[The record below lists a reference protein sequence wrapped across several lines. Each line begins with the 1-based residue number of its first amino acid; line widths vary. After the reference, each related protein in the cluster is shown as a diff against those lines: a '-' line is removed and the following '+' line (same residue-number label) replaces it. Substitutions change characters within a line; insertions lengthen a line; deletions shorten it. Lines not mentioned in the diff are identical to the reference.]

1 MRNSVTVPEIN
12 KIKGLEGEEAVS
24 LPSLISNVNGFY
36 GCPISRSV
44 PS

>member
-1 MRNSVTVPEIN
+1 MGVIEN
-12 KIKGLEGEEAVS
+12 IKELKDKENAS
-24 LPSLISNVNGFY
+24 LPSFISNVNGFY